1 MVNILKPDYNGKS
14 ITNLM
19 SSIIKGAGGKPLYKE
34 LTYISGKDIS
44 KYKNVI
50 LLVID
55 GLGYNYLMRKGNGS
69 TMKENLRGRMTSVFP
84 PTTASCVTT
93 FATGVAPQQ
102 HGITGWFVYLKELGM
117 ITTVLRTQP
126 RIRGCNFSDM
136 DIDLND
142 IFTEK
147 NISKKIGVK
156 TYTVIHEDIIDSDYN
171 IINNKSSKMIG
182 YRNLKGYFEGINKA
196 MNYSGKKF
204 VYAYWPDL
212 DSHAHK
218 NGMNSKKTHNHFKA
232 IDKHV
237 KKLAR
242 YIKGKNTLVIITAD
256 HGLIDTPKERTI
268 LLKNHPKL
276 AECLTMHF
284 SGEPRCA
291 YCYVRPG
298 KLKQFKTYFNKH
310 LKKQFY
316 LIRSEEL
323 FKKNF
328 YGLYTPHPKLLDR
341 IGDYAIIA
349 KENYT
354 IRDALLGQKEKTHI
368 GNHGGISA
376 DEMYVPLIVLKSD

>member
-1 MVNILKPDYNGKS
+1 
-14 ITNLM
+14 M

-55 GLGYNYLMRKGNGS
+55 GLGYNYLIRKGNGS
-69 TMKENLRGRMTSVFP
+69 IMKDNLRGRMTSVFP

-147 NISKKIGVK
+147 SISKKIGVK

-182 YRNLKGYFEGINKA
+182 YRNLKGYFEGINKTI
-196 MNYSGKKF
+196 NYSGKKF

-256 HGLIDTPKERTI
+256 HGLIDTPKERT
-268 LLKNHPKL
+268 
-276 AECLTMHF
+276 
-284 SGEPRCA
+284 
-291 YCYVRPG
+291 
-298 KLKQFKTYFNKH
+298 
-310 LKKQFY
+310 
-316 LIRSEEL
+316 
-323 FKKNF
+323 
-328 YGLYTPHPKLLDR
+328 
-341 IGDYAIIA
+341 
-349 KENYT
+349 
-354 IRDALLGQKEKTHI
+354 
-368 GNHGGISA
+368 
-376 DEMYVPLIVLKSD
+376 